1 MGLTVPYQGQERRV
15 VRRARQGDEG
25 FDAEVEQVIIKLG
38 DGSEIVVPKEGDEGG
53 GTLPPDVPPDVPPD
67 ASTAPPVVVD
77 APYASQTGNTLNC
90 TMGNWTEEPDSYAYQ
105 WQKNGVDVAVDVAG
119 ANAANYPVT
128 FDDVGET
135 MTCVV
140 TATNSFGS
148 ASSTSNEVIVA

>member
-1 MGLTVPYQGQERRV
+1 MTLTVPYQGQARRGG
-15 VRRARQGDEG
+15 RRARQGDEG
-25 FDAEVEQVIIKLG
+25 VDAEVEQVLIKLG
-38 DGSEIVVPKEGDEGG
+38 DGSEIVVPEEGDEGG
-53 GTLPPDVPPDVPPD
+53 VPPPD

-77 APYASQTGNTLNC
+77 VPYAGQTGNTLNC

-105 WQKNGVDVAVDVAG
+105 WQKDGVDVAG

-128 FDDVGET
+128 PEDVGET
-135 MTCVV
+135 MACVV